1 MGASRLP
8 FIRGRAEKTDYYRS
22 PKGGG
27 GGAIKLP
34 PRDPAQH
41 RTNLLGQLEA
51 LHLQTTQRKAGERDP
66 EATRE
71 TIVVQPEPAFEL
83 SADSLGSTAA
93 DVRVLGTTESGD
105 VLLDAHSA
113 ELPHLRKKI
122 VEYANDAKLTPKGV
136 RANAPAIAP
145 IRTIKLATH
154 DDLMGPRLRES
165 VLPLSARRWFELGC
179 IGGVRTAADS
189 DRSRRQIIRQLQKL
203 HHSAPQE
210 FLATE
215 AIVFFVRLSFEE
227 LRAVIAAVDCVCEF
241 DLAPSEIRDWLLFNE
256 QPARQIRDFTLT
268 RPADDAPSIVLLDT
282 GIATKHPLLANAI
295 LSSGSVVPNDNSA
308 EDTQGH
314 GTLMAG
320 VALHG
325 DDLGSAVEAGA
336 GLAPHWIQSVRL
348 LVAPAA
354 GSAGEDNRPFWPKLT
369 IDAVE
374 HAEKSDTLRSRP
386 RVFALATSYAVTPI
400 EPTYWSHA
408 IDRLAFNDGRGR
420 LLCVAIGN
428 ADVAD
433 VGLIHGY
440 PTLNLQQKVQEPA
453 QAANALTVGA
463 FTAKVAMPPEKIY
476 AEANAVAPLG
486 GISPHTSAGEVSRAV
501 KPDVLM
507 EGGNIGFDGQ
517 LADTGIE
524 TLTTLTT
531 AREFLTKPLGL
542 ICQTSEATARGARLA
557 ALAWHAEP
565 NLRPATV
572 RGLIV
577 HAASWTP
584 VMRDQFPNLDE
595 RLAICGWGV
604 PDLEFASACAN
615 DRATVI
621 FEDEMPNAIRVI
633 ESMDRGGPGAGS
645 KSTETKFKR
654 IVKLFRFP
662 VPEDILL
669 AEPDRIVELRV
680 TLSYFPE
687 PNTFRRQVS
696 HGLDLTWDMQ
706 GPAETEAAFISRI
719 NKLARGERPGAGA
732 KNKKKRTKTFEWH
745 VRTTRRSRGT
755 VQSDRWV
762 GPASFLAG
770 PKMLAVVPVLG
781 WWERRPA
788 LRELAMPFSLIVTV
802 RADGLDIYNPIR
814 VAVESEI
821 EVTT

>member
-1 MGASRLP
+1 MGATRLP
-8 FIRGRAEKTDYYRS
+8 FIRGRADKADYYRS

-41 RTNLLGQLEA
+41 RTNLLGQLDA
-51 LHLQTTQRKAGERDP
+51 LRLETTQRSRGQRDP
-66 EATRE
+66 EAIRE
-71 TIVVQPEPAFEL
+71 TIIVQPEPAFEL
-83 SADSLGSTAA
+83 SADPLGSAAA
-93 DVRVLGTTESGD
+93 DVRVVGTTETGD
-105 VLLDAHSA
+105 VVLDAHSA

-122 VEYANDAKLTPKGV
+122 GEYGDDAKTTPMGM
-136 RANAPAIAP
+136 RANAPAVAP
-145 IRTIKLATH
+145 IRTIRRATH
-154 DDLMGPRLRES
+154 DDLMGPRLREAA
-165 VLPLSARRWFELGC
+165 LPPSAPRWFELGC
-179 IGGVRTAADS
+179 IGGVRAFANS
-189 DRSRRQIIRQLQKL
+189 DRARRQIIRQLQKL
-203 HHSAPQE
+203 GHPVPQE

-215 AIVFFVRLSFEE
+215 EIVFFLRLSFDQ

-241 DLAPSEIRDWLLFNE
+241 DLAPSDIRDWLLFNE
-256 QPARQIRDFTLT
+256 QPAKQIRDFKLAS
-268 RPADDAPSIVLLDT
+268 PAEVAPSIVLLDT
-282 GIATKHPLLANAI
+282 GIATQHPLLANAI
-295 LSSGSVVPNDNSA
+295 LSAGSVVPHDASA
-308 EDTQGH
+308 EDTHGH

-325 DDLGSAVEAGA
+325 DDLGSVIEAGA
-336 GLAPHWIQSVRL
+336 SSPPHWLQSVRL

-354 GSAGEDNRPFWPKLT
+354 GSAAEDKRSFWPQLT
-369 IDAVE
+369 TDAVE
-374 HAEKSDTLRSRP
+374 HAEKHDTRRSRP

-408 IDRLAFNDGRGR
+408 IDRLAFNGGNGR
-420 LLCVAIGN
+420 LMCVAVGN

-433 VGLIHGY
+433 LGLIHGY

-476 AEANAVAPLG
+476 AEAKPVAPVG
-486 GISPHTSAGEVSRAV
+486 GISPHTSAGAVSRTV

-524 TLTTLTT
+524 TLSTLTT
-531 AREFLTKPLGL
+531 AREFLTRPLGL

-557 ALAWHAEP
+557 ALVWQSEP

-584 VMRDQFPNLDE
+584 AMHEQFPNLDE

-604 PDLEFASACAN
+604 PDLEFASACAT

-621 FEDEMPNAIRVI
+621 FEDEMPNAVRVV
-633 ESMDRGGPGAGS
+633 EPRKQSAASAGS
-645 KSTETKFKR
+645 NATEIKFKR
-654 IVKLFRFP
+654 LAKLFRFP
-662 VPEDILL
+662 VPEDVLL
-669 AEPDRIVELRV
+669 ADPDRIVELRV

-706 GPAETEAAFISRI
+706 GPAETGAAFISRI
-719 NKLARGERPGAGA
+719 NKLARGERANAGA
-732 KNKKKRTKTFEWH
+732 KKKAKTFDWDL
-745 VRTTRRSRGT
+745 RTTRRSRGT
-755 VQSDRWV
+755 VQSDRWT
-762 GPASFLAG
+762 GPASYLAG
-770 PKMLAVVPVLG
+770 PKLLAVVPVLG
-781 WWERRPA
+781 WWERRPS
-788 LRELAMPFSLIVTV
+788 LRELTMPFSLIVTV

-814 VAVESEI
+814 VAVESEVEI
-821 EVTT
+821 RT